1 VTTKVVTEEQLRERL
16 RLAGKADE
24 EIEEL
29 IDQYAGASRG
39 DLPDESAISRILQ
52 RTQQESILRVQSFKL
67 TKQQYDALLGHYQE
81 VGAVPEGQQAEAS
94 LLVQKALED
103 TVDLIS

>member
-1 VTTKVVTEEQLRERL
+1 MTSRLVTEEQLRERL
-16 RLAGKADE
+16 RLAGKSDQ

-29 IDQYAGASRG
+29 IDQYADASRS
-39 DLPDESAISRILQ
+39 DLPDERAISRILQ
-52 RTQQESILRVQSFKL
+52 RTEQEGVLRVKTFKL
-67 TKQQYDALLGHYQE
+67 SRQQYDALLGHYEE
-81 VGAVPEGQQAEAS
+81 VGAVAEGQQADAG